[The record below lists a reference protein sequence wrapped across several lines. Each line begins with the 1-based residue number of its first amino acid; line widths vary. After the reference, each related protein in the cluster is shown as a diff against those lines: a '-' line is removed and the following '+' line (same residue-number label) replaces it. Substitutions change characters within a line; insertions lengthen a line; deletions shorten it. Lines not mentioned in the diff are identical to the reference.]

1 MCTLVARKH
10 RHQRL
15 IRQTMGNITSVH
27 IQPCKT
33 ASSEIHNLREK
44 ELSYV
49 REELSYM
56 NESIIHERIAPALSR
71 IEDTYTKATGQ
82 KLQPSASPLKEAV
95 LVIREDTT
103 MEEVKRFGELCHQ
116 EFGITPI
123 QYHIHKDEG
132 HYDSITNEW
141 KPNLHAHIVFDFT
154 CYEHRMVE
162 KTAKSNGKTI
172 KNENGEPEKKMI
184 DNYGKSI
191 KLGKSDMSRMQ
202 DLAAIA
208 TGMDRG
214 VASNK
219 IHLDAQRYKAQAIAE
234 DVKELQQLHTEVK
247 EENQRLTENNEALTA
262 SINMQNAIIEKQ
274 KSEITALQ
282 SQYDIIANL
291 VTDTYIETKEK
302 AINTLSEYD
311 KVESYASNQLKADAT
326 DLRNAICEDDSSILV
341 ERNVPIMYL
350 LISKLEDA
358 ITKVIR
364 GLYNLLARVKED
376 VSLSKAE
383 LEKIEL
389 QKSIKTTAKAVFDRV
404 TDSLGISPRVRSLS
418 KAFDESQAQIK
429 DMDAQ
434 MKEQEELHKSQLIYQ
449 QETFKCENEKQLE
462 TIASKDE
469 TIAILCRQ
477 NTRLDKEMGELVD
490 KYNRI
495 QAKAERL
502 EKERDGFRTLVESKN
517 HCIRE
522 TYFILFDNMEP
533 RSMEK
538 LGDLGLRKLIGNESW
553 EKLKN
558 LDNLSISQSQSIKR
572 GPKL

>member
-1 MCTLVARKH
+1 
-10 RHQRL
+10 
-15 IRQTMGNITSVH
+15 MGNITSVH
-27 IQPCKT
+27 IQACKT

-44 ELSYV
+44 DLSYV
-49 REELSYM
+49 RDELSHL
-56 NESIIHERIAPALSR
+56 NESVIYERITPALSR

-82 KLQPSASPLKEAV
+82 KMQPSASPLKEAV

-103 MEEVKRFGELCHQ
+103 MEDVKHFGELCQ
-116 EFGITPI
+116 KEFGITPI

-172 KNENGEPEKKMI
+172 KNESGNPEKKMV

-191 KLGKSDMSRMQ
+191 KLSKSDMSRMQ

-208 TGMDRG
+208 TGMERG

-234 DVKELQQLHTEVK
+234 DIKELQLLHTDVK
-247 EENQRLTENNEALTA
+247 EENQRLSESNEALTA
-262 SINMQNAIIEKQ
+262 SINMQSAIIEKQ

-282 SQYDIIANL
+282 SQYDVIANL

-302 AINTLSEYD
+302 AINTLNEYD

-326 DLRNAICEDDSSILV
+326 DLRNAICYDDSSILV

-364 GLYNLLARVKED
+364 GLYNLLDRVKED

-502 EKERDGFRTLVESKN
+502 EKERDGFRALVESKN

-522 TYFILFDNMEP
+522 TYFILFDNIEP
-533 RSMEK
+533 RSLEK
-538 LGDLGLRKLIGNESW
+538 LGDLGLRQLIGKESW
-553 EKLKN
+553 EKLKH
-558 LDNLSISQSQSIKR
+558 LDDISMSQSIKK
-572 GPKL
+572 GPRL

>member
-1 MCTLVARKH
+1 
-10 RHQRL
+10 
-15 IRQTMGNITSVH
+15 MGNITSVH
-27 IQPCKT
+27 IQACKT

-44 ELSYV
+44 DLSYV
-49 REELSYM
+49 RDELSHL
-56 NESIIHERIAPALSR
+56 NESVIYERITPALSR

-82 KLQPSASPLKEAV
+82 KMQPSASPLKEAV

-103 MEEVKRFGELCHQ
+103 IEDVKHFGELCQ
-116 EFGITPI
+116 KEFGITPI

-172 KNENGEPEKKMI
+172 KNESGNPEKKMV

-191 KLGKSDMSRMQ
+191 KLSKSDMSRMQ

-208 TGMDRG
+208 TGMERG

-234 DVKELQQLHTEVK
+234 DIKELQLLHTEVK
-247 EENQRLTENNEALTA
+247 EENQRLSESNEALTA
-262 SINMQNAIIEKQ
+262 SINMQSVIIEKQ

-282 SQYDIIANL
+282 SQYDIIADL

-302 AINTLSEYD
+302 AIITINEYD
-311 KVESYASNQLKADAT
+311 KVVNYADEQLKTDAT

-364 GLYNLLARVKED
+364 GLYNLLDRVKED

-389 QKSIKTTAKAVFDRV
+389 QKTIKTTAKAVFDRV

-490 KYNRI
+490 EYNRI
-495 QAKAERL
+495 KAKAERL
-502 EKERDGFRTLVESKN
+502 EKERNGFRTLVESKN

-522 TYFILFDNMEP
+522 TYFILFDNIEP
-533 RSMEK
+533 RSLEK
-538 LGDLGLRKLIGNESW
+538 LGDLGLRQLIGKESW
-553 EKLKN
+553 EKLKH
-558 LDNLSISQSQSIKR
+558 LDDISMSQSIKK
-572 GPKL
+572 GPRL

>member
-1 MCTLVARKH
+1 
-10 RHQRL
+10 
-15 IRQTMGNITSVH
+15 MGNITSVH
-27 IQPCKT
+27 IQACKT

-44 ELSYV
+44 DLSYV
-49 REELSYM
+49 RDELSHL
-56 NESIIHERIAPALSR
+56 NESVIYERITPALSR

-82 KLQPSASPLKEAV
+82 KMQPSASPLKEAV

-103 MEEVKRFGELCHQ
+103 MEDVKHFGELCQ
-116 EFGITPI
+116 KEFGITPI

-172 KNENGEPEKKMI
+172 KNESGNPEKKMV

-191 KLGKSDMSRMQ
+191 KLSKSDMSHMQ

-208 TGMDRG
+208 TGMERG

-234 DVKELQQLHTEVK
+234 DIKELQLLHTEVK
-247 EENQRLTENNEALTA
+247 EENQRLSERNEALTA
-262 SINMQNAIIEKQ
+262 SINMQSAIIEKQ

-282 SQYDIIANL
+282 SQYDIIADL

-302 AINTLSEYD
+302 AIITINEYD
-311 KVESYASNQLKADAT
+311 KVVNYADEQLKTDAT

-364 GLYNLLARVKED
+364 GLYNLLDRVKED

-434 MKEQEELHKSQLIYQ
+434 MKEQEELHKSQLIHQ

-490 KYNRI
+490 EYNRI
-495 QAKAERL
+495 KAKAERL
-502 EKERDGFRTLVESKN
+502 EKERNGFRTLVESKN

-522 TYFILFDNMEP
+522 TYFILFDNIEP
-533 RSMEK
+533 RSLEK
-538 LGDLGLRKLIGNESW
+538 LGDLGLRQLIGKESW
-553 EKLKN
+553 EKLKH
-558 LDNLSISQSQSIKR
+558 LDDISMSQSIKK
-572 GPKL
+572 GPRL

>member
-1 MCTLVARKH
+1 
-10 RHQRL
+10 
-15 IRQTMGNITSVH
+15 MGNITSVH
-27 IQPCKT
+27 IQACKT

-44 ELSYV
+44 DLSYV
-49 REELSYM
+49 RDELSHL
-56 NESIIHERIAPALSR
+56 NESVIYERITPALSR

-82 KLQPSASPLKEAV
+82 KMQPSASPLKEAV
-95 LVIREDTT
+95 LVIKEDTT
-103 MEEVKRFGELCHQ
+103 MEDVKHFGELCQ
-116 EFGITPI
+116 KEFGITPI

-172 KNENGEPEKKMI
+172 KNESGNPEKKMV

-191 KLGKSDMSRMQ
+191 KLSKSDMSRMQ

-208 TGMDRG
+208 TGMERG

-234 DVKELQQLHTEVK
+234 DIKELQLLHTEVK
-247 EENQRLTENNEALTA
+247 EENQRLSESNEALTA
-262 SINMQNAIIEKQ
+262 SINMQSAIIEKQ

-282 SQYDIIANL
+282 SQYAIIADL
-291 VTDTYIETKEK
+291 VTDTYIEAKEK
-302 AINTLSEYD
+302 AIITINEYD
-311 KVESYASNQLKADAT
+311 KVVNYADEQLKTDAT

-364 GLYNLLARVKED
+364 GLYNLLDRVKED

-389 QKSIKTTAKAVFDRV
+389 QKTIKTTAKAVFDRV

-462 TIASKDE
+462 TIASRDE

-490 KYNRI
+490 EYNRI
-495 QAKAERL
+495 KAKAERL
-502 EKERDGFRTLVESKN
+502 EKERNGFRTLVESKN

-522 TYFILFDNMEP
+522 TYFILFDNIEP
-533 RSMEK
+533 RSLEK
-538 LGDLGLRKLIGNESW
+538 LGDLGLRQLIGKESW
-553 EKLKN
+553 EKLKH
-558 LDNLSISQSQSIKR
+558 LDDISMSQSIKK
-572 GPKL
+572 GPRL

>member
-1 MCTLVARKH
+1 
-10 RHQRL
+10 
-15 IRQTMGNITSVH
+15 MGNITSVH
-27 IQPCKT
+27 IQACKT

-44 ELSYV
+44 DLSYV
-49 REELSYM
+49 RDELSHL
-56 NESIIHERIAPALSR
+56 NESVIYERITPALSR

-82 KLQPSASPLKEAV
+82 KMQPSASPLKEAV

-103 MEEVKRFGELCHQ
+103 MEDVKHFGELCQ
-116 EFGITPI
+116 KEFGITPI

-162 KTAKSNGKTI
+162 KTAKSNGKAI
-172 KNENGEPEKKMI
+172 KNESGNPEKKMV

-191 KLGKSDMSRMQ
+191 KLSKSDMSRMQ

-208 TGMDRG
+208 TGMERG

-234 DVKELQQLHTEVK
+234 DIKELQLLHTEVK
-247 EENQRLTENNEALTA
+247 EENQRLSESNEALTA
-262 SINMQNAIIEKQ
+262 SINMQSAIIEKQ

-282 SQYDIIANL
+282 SQYDVIANL
-291 VTDTYIETKEK
+291 VTETYIETKEK
-302 AINTLSEYD
+302 AIITLNEYD
-311 KVESYASNQLKADAT
+311 KVVNYADEQLKTDAT
-326 DLRNAICEDDSSILV
+326 DLRNAICEDDSSILI

-490 KYNRI
+490 DYNRI
-495 QAKAERL
+495 KAKAERL

-522 TYFILFDNMEP
+522 TYFILFDNIEP
-533 RSMEK
+533 RSLEK
-538 LGDLGLRKLIGNESW
+538 LGDLGLRQLIGKESW
-553 EKLKN
+553 EKLKH
-558 LDNLSISQSQSIKR
+558 LDDISMSQSIKK
-572 GPKL
+572 GPRL

>member
-1 MCTLVARKH
+1 
-10 RHQRL
+10 
-15 IRQTMGNITSVH
+15 MGNITSVH
-27 IQPCKT
+27 IQACKT

-44 ELSYV
+44 DLSYV
-49 REELSYM
+49 RDELSHL
-56 NESIIHERIAPALSR
+56 NESVIYERITPALSR

-82 KLQPSASPLKEAV
+82 KMQPSASPLKEAV

-103 MEEVKRFGELCHQ
+103 IEDVKHFGELCQ
-116 EFGITPI
+116 KEFGITPI

-172 KNENGEPEKKMI
+172 KNESGNPEKKMV

-191 KLGKSDMSRMQ
+191 KLSKSDMSRMQ

-208 TGMDRG
+208 TGMERG

-234 DVKELQQLHTEVK
+234 DIKELQLLHTEVK
-247 EENQRLTENNEALTA
+247 EENQRLSESNEALTF
-262 SINMQNAIIEKQ
+262 SINEQSSIIEKQ

-282 SQYDIIANL
+282 SQYDVIADL
-291 VTDTYIETKEK
+291 VTETYIETKEK
-302 AINTLSEYD
+302 AIITLNEYD
-311 KVESYASNQLKADAT
+311 KVVNYADEQLKTDAT
-326 DLRNAICEDDSSILV
+326 DLRNAICEDDSSILI

-477 NTRLDKEMGELVD
+477 NTRLDIEMGELVD
-490 KYNRI
+490 DYNRI
-495 QAKAERL
+495 KAKAERL

-522 TYFILFDNMEP
+522 TYFILFDNIEP
-533 RSMEK
+533 RSLEK
-538 LGDLGLRKLIGNESW
+538 LGDLGLRQLIGKESW
-553 EKLKN
+553 EKLKH
-558 LDNLSISQSQSIKR
+558 LDDISMSQSIKK
-572 GPKL
+572 GPRL

>member
-1 MCTLVARKH
+1 
-10 RHQRL
+10 
-15 IRQTMGNITSVH
+15 MGNITSVH
-27 IQPCKT
+27 IQACKT

-44 ELSYV
+44 DLSYV
-49 REELSYM
+49 RDELSHL
-56 NESIIHERIAPALSR
+56 NESVIYERITPALSR

-82 KLQPSASPLKEAV
+82 KMQPSASPLKEAV

-103 MEEVKRFGELCHQ
+103 MEDVKHFGELCQ
-116 EFGITPI
+116 KEFGITPI

-172 KNENGEPEKKMI
+172 KNESGNPEKKMV

-191 KLGKSDMSRMQ
+191 KLSKSDMSRMQ

-208 TGMDRG
+208 TGMERG

-234 DVKELQQLHTEVK
+234 DIKELQLLHTEVK
-247 EENQRLTENNEALTA
+247 EENQRLSESNEALTV
-262 SINMQNAIIEKQ
+262 SINMQSAIIEKQ

-282 SQYDIIANL
+282 SQYDIIADL

-302 AINTLSEYD
+302 AIITINEYD
-311 KVESYASNQLKADAT
+311 KVVNYADEQLKTDAT

-364 GLYNLLARVKED
+364 GLYNLLDRVKED

-389 QKSIKTTAKAVFDRV
+389 QKTIKTTAKAVFDRV

-434 MKEQEELHKSQLIYQ
+434 MKEQEELHKSQLIHQ

-522 TYFILFDNMEP
+522 TYFILFDNIEP
-533 RSMEK
+533 RSLEK
-538 LGDLGLRKLIGNESW
+538 LGDLGLRQLIGKESW
-553 EKLKN
+553 EKLKH
-558 LDNLSISQSQSIKR
+558 LDDISMSQSIKK
-572 GPKL
+572 GPRL

>member
-1 MCTLVARKH
+1 
-10 RHQRL
+10 
-15 IRQTMGNITSVH
+15 MGNITSVH
-27 IQPCKT
+27 IQACKT

-44 ELSYV
+44 DLSYV
-49 REELSYM
+49 RDELSHL
-56 NESIIHERIAPALSR
+56 NESVIYERITPALSR

-82 KLQPSASPLKEAV
+82 KMQPSASPLKEAV

-103 MEEVKRFGELCHQ
+103 MEDVKHFGELCQ
-116 EFGITPI
+116 KEFGITPI

-172 KNENGEPEKKMI
+172 KNESGNPEKKMV

-191 KLGKSDMSRMQ
+191 KLSKSDMSRMQ

-208 TGMDRG
+208 TGMERG

-234 DVKELQQLHTEVK
+234 DIKELQLLHTEVK
-247 EENQRLTENNEALTA
+247 EENQRLSESNEALTA
-262 SINMQNAIIEKQ
+262 SINMQSAIIEKQ

-282 SQYDIIANL
+282 SQYDIIADL

-302 AINTLSEYD
+302 AIITINEYD
-311 KVESYASNQLKADAT
+311 KVVNYADEQLKTDAT

-364 GLYNLLARVKED
+364 GLYNLLDRVKED

-490 KYNRI
+490 EYNRI

-522 TYFILFDNMEP
+522 TYFILFDNIEP
-533 RSMEK
+533 RSLEK
-538 LGDLGLRKLIGNESW
+538 LGDLGLRQLIGKESW
-553 EKLKN
+553 EKLKH
-558 LDNLSISQSQSIKR
+558 LDDISMSQSIKK
-572 GPKL
+572 GPRL

>member
-1 MCTLVARKH
+1 
-10 RHQRL
+10 
-15 IRQTMGNITSVH
+15 MGNITSVH
-27 IQPCKT
+27 IQACKT

-44 ELSYV
+44 DLSYV
-49 REELSYM
+49 RDELSHL
-56 NESIIHERIAPALSR
+56 NESVIYERITPALSR

-82 KLQPSASPLKEAV
+82 KMQPSASPLKEAV

-103 MEEVKRFGELCHQ
+103 MEDVKHFGELCQ
-116 EFGITPI
+116 KEFGITPI

-172 KNENGEPEKKMI
+172 KNESGNPEKKMV

-191 KLGKSDMSRMQ
+191 KLSKSDMSHMQ

-208 TGMDRG
+208 TGMERG

-234 DVKELQQLHTEVK
+234 DIKELQLLHTEVK
-247 EENQRLTENNEALTA
+247 EENQRLSESNEALTA
-262 SINMQNAIIEKQ
+262 SINMQSAIIEKQ

-282 SQYDIIANL
+282 SQYDIIADL

-302 AINTLSEYD
+302 AIITINEYD
-311 KVESYASNQLKADAT
+311 KVVNYADEQLKTDAT

-364 GLYNLLARVKED
+364 GLYNLLDRVKED

-389 QKSIKTTAKAVFDRV
+389 QKTIKTTAKAVFDRV

-434 MKEQEELHKSQLIYQ
+434 MKEQEELHKSQLIHQ

-522 TYFILFDNMEP
+522 TYFILFDNIEP
-533 RSMEK
+533 RSLEK
-538 LGDLGLRKLIGNESW
+538 LGDLGLRQLIGKESW
-553 EKLKN
+553 EKLKH
-558 LDNLSISQSQSIKR
+558 LDDISMSQSIKK
-572 GPKL
+572 GPRL

>member
-1 MCTLVARKH
+1 
-10 RHQRL
+10 
-15 IRQTMGNITSVH
+15 MGNITSVH
-27 IQPCKT
+27 IQACKT

-44 ELSYV
+44 DLSYV
-49 REELSYM
+49 RDELSHL
-56 NESIIHERIAPALSR
+56 NESVIYERITPALSR

-82 KLQPSASPLKEAV
+82 KMQPSASPLKEAV

-103 MEEVKRFGELCHQ
+103 MEDVKHFGELCQ
-116 EFGITPI
+116 KEFGITPI

-172 KNENGEPEKKMI
+172 KNESGNPEKKMV

-191 KLGKSDMSRMQ
+191 KLSKSDMSRMQ

-208 TGMDRG
+208 TGMERG

-234 DVKELQQLHTEVK
+234 DIKELQLLHTEVK
-247 EENQRLTENNEALTA
+247 EENQRLSESNEALTA
-262 SINMQNAIIEKQ
+262 SINMQSAIIEKQ

-282 SQYDIIANL
+282 SQYDIIADL

-302 AINTLSEYD
+302 AIITINEYD
-311 KVESYASNQLKADAT
+311 KVVNYADEQLKTDAT

-358 ITKVIR
+358 ITKVIM
-364 GLYNLLARVKED
+364 GLYNLLDRVKED

-434 MKEQEELHKSQLIYQ
+434 MKEQEELHKSQLIHQ

-522 TYFILFDNMEP
+522 TYFILFDNIEP
-533 RSMEK
+533 RSLEK
-538 LGDLGLRKLIGNESW
+538 LGDLGLRQLIGKESW
-553 EKLKN
+553 EKLKH
-558 LDNLSISQSQSIKR
+558 LDDISISQSIKK
-572 GPKL
+572 GPRP

>member
-1 MCTLVARKH
+1 
-10 RHQRL
+10 
-15 IRQTMGNITSVH
+15 MGNITSVH
-27 IQPCKT
+27 IQACKT

-44 ELSYV
+44 DLSYV
-49 REELSYM
+49 RDELSHL
-56 NESIIHERIAPALSR
+56 NESVIYERITPALSR

-82 KLQPSASPLKEAV
+82 KMQPSASPLKEAV

-103 MEEVKRFGELCHQ
+103 MEDVKHFGELCQ
-116 EFGITPI
+116 KEFGITPI

-172 KNENGEPEKKMI
+172 KNESGNPEKKMV

-191 KLGKSDMSRMQ
+191 KLSKSDMSRMQ

-208 TGMDRG
+208 TGMERG

-234 DVKELQQLHTEVK
+234 DIKELQLLHTEVK
-247 EENQRLTENNEALTA
+247 EENQRLSESNEALTA
-262 SINMQNAIIEKQ
+262 SINMQSAIIEKQ

-282 SQYDIIANL
+282 SQYDVIANL
-291 VTDTYIETKEK
+291 VTETYIETKEK
-302 AINTLSEYD
+302 AIITLNEYD
-311 KVESYASNQLKADAT
+311 KVVNYADEQLKTDAT
-326 DLRNAICEDDSSILV
+326 DLRNAICEDDSSILI

-350 LISKLEDA
+350 LISKLEDS

-490 KYNRI
+490 DYNWI
-495 QAKAERL
+495 KAKAERL

-522 TYFILFDNMEP
+522 TYFILFDNIEP
-533 RSMEK
+533 RSLEK
-538 LGDLGLRKLIGNESW
+538 LGDLGLRQLIGKESW
-553 EKLKN
+553 EKLKH
-558 LDNLSISQSQSIKR
+558 LDDISMSQSIKK
-572 GPKL
+572 GPRL

>member
-1 MCTLVARKH
+1 
-10 RHQRL
+10 
-15 IRQTMGNITSVH
+15 MGNITSVH
-27 IQPCKT
+27 IQACKT

-49 REELSYM
+49 REELSHM
-56 NESIIHERIAPALSR
+56 NESIIHERITPALSR

-172 KNENGEPEKKMI
+172 KNESGEPEKKMV

-247 EENQRLTENNEALTA
+247 EENQRLSESNEALTF
-262 SINMQNAIIEKQ
+262 SINEQSSIIEKQ

-282 SQYDIIANL
+282 SQYDVIANL
-291 VTDTYIETKEK
+291 VTETYIETKEK
-302 AINTLSEYD
+302 AIITLNEYD
-311 KVESYASNQLKADAT
+311 KVVNYADEQLKTDAT
-326 DLRNAICEDDSSILV
+326 DLRNAICEDDSQILT

-350 LISKLEDA
+350 LISKLEEA
-358 ITKVIR
+358 ITKVIK
-364 GLYNLLARVKED
+364 GLYDLLTKVKDE
-376 VSLSKAE
+376 VTLSRAE

-389 QKSIKTTAKAVFDRV
+389 QKSIKTSAKAVFDRV

-490 KYNRI
+490 DYNRI
-495 QAKAERL
+495 KAKAERL
-502 EKERDGFRTLVESKN
+502 KKERDGFRTLVESKN

-558 LDNLSISQSQSIKR
+558 LDNLSISQSQSLKR

>member
-1 MCTLVARKH
+1 
-10 RHQRL
+10 
-15 IRQTMGNITSVH
+15 MGNITSVH
-27 IQPCKT
+27 IQACKT

-44 ELSYV
+44 DLSYV
-49 REELSYM
+49 RDELSHL
-56 NESIIHERIAPALSR
+56 NESVIYERITPALSR

-82 KLQPSASPLKEAV
+82 KMQPSASPLKEAV

-103 MEEVKRFGELCHQ
+103 MEDVKHFGELCQ
-116 EFGITPI
+116 KEFGITPI

-172 KNENGEPEKKMI
+172 KNESGNPEKKMV

-191 KLGKSDMSRMQ
+191 KLSKSDMSRMQ

-208 TGMDRG
+208 TGMERG

-234 DVKELQQLHTEVK
+234 DIKELQLLHTEVK
-247 EENQRLTENNEALTA
+247 EENHRLSESNEALTA
-262 SINMQNAIIEKQ
+262 SINMQSAIIEKQ

-282 SQYDIIANL
+282 SQYDVIANL
-291 VTDTYIETKEK
+291 VTETYIETKEK
-302 AINTLSEYD
+302 AIITLNEYD
-311 KVESYASNQLKADAT
+311 KVVNYADEQLKTDAT
-326 DLRNAICEDDSSILV
+326 DLRNAICEDDSSILI

-364 GLYNLLARVKED
+364 GLYNLLDRVKED

-490 KYNRI
+490 DYNRI
-495 QAKAERL
+495 KAKAERL

-522 TYFILFDNMEP
+522 TYFILFDNIEP
-533 RSMEK
+533 RSLEK
-538 LGDLGLRKLIGNESW
+538 LGDLGLRQLIGKESW
-553 EKLKN
+553 EKLKH
-558 LDNLSISQSQSIKR
+558 LDNISMSQSIKK
-572 GPKL
+572 GPRL

>member
-1 MCTLVARKH
+1 
-10 RHQRL
+10 
-15 IRQTMGNITSVH
+15 MGNITSVH
-27 IQPCKT
+27 IQACKT

-44 ELSYV
+44 DLSYV
-49 REELSYM
+49 RDELSHL
-56 NESIIHERIAPALSR
+56 NESVIYERITPALSR

-82 KLQPSASPLKEAV
+82 KMQPSASPLKEAV

-103 MEEVKRFGELCHQ
+103 IEDVKHFGELCQ
-116 EFGITPI
+116 KEFGITPI

-172 KNENGEPEKKMI
+172 KNESGNPEKKMV

-191 KLGKSDMSRMQ
+191 KLSKSDMSRMQ

-208 TGMDRG
+208 TGMERG

-234 DVKELQQLHTEVK
+234 DIKELQLLHTEVK
-247 EENQRLTENNEALTA
+247 EENQRLSESNEALTA
-262 SINMQNAIIEKQ
+262 SINMQSAIIEKQ

-282 SQYDIIANL
+282 SQYDIIADL

-302 AINTLSEYD
+302 AIITINEYD
-311 KVESYASNQLKADAT
+311 KVVNYADEQLKTDAT

-364 GLYNLLARVKED
+364 GLYNLLDRVKED

-522 TYFILFDNMEP
+522 TYFILFDNIEP
-533 RSMEK
+533 RSLEK
-538 LGDLGLRKLIGNESW
+538 LGDLGLRQLIGKESW
-553 EKLKN
+553 EKLKH
-558 LDNLSISQSQSIKR
+558 LDDISMSQSIKK
-572 GPKL
+572 GPRL

>member
-1 MCTLVARKH
+1 
-10 RHQRL
+10 
-15 IRQTMGNITSVH
+15 MGNITSVH
-27 IQPCKT
+27 IQACKT

-172 KNENGEPEKKMI
+172 KNESGEPEKKMV

-282 SQYDIIANL
+282 SQYDIIADL

-302 AINTLSEYD
+302 AIITINEYD
-311 KVESYASNQLKADAT
+311 KVVNYADEQLKTDAT

-429 DMDAQ
+429 DMDAL

>member
-1 MCTLVARKH
+1 
-10 RHQRL
+10 
-15 IRQTMGNITSVH
+15 MGNITSVH
-27 IQPCKT
+27 IQACKT

-44 ELSYV
+44 DLSYV
-49 REELSYM
+49 RDELSHL
-56 NESIIHERIAPALSR
+56 NESVIYERITPALSR

-82 KLQPSASPLKEAV
+82 KMQPSASPLKEAV

-103 MEEVKRFGELCHQ
+103 MEDVKHFGELCQ
-116 EFGITPI
+116 KEFGITPI

-172 KNENGEPEKKMI
+172 KNESGNPEKKMV

-191 KLGKSDMSRMQ
+191 KLSKSDMSRMQ

-208 TGMDRG
+208 TGMERG

-234 DVKELQQLHTEVK
+234 DIKELQLLHTEVK
-247 EENQRLTENNEALTA
+247 EENQRLSESNEALTA
-262 SINMQNAIIEKQ
+262 SINMQSAIIEKQ

-282 SQYDIIANL
+282 SQYDIIADL

-302 AINTLSEYD
+302 AIITLNEYD
-311 KVESYASNQLKADAT
+311 KVVNYADEQLKTDAT
-326 DLRNAICEDDSSILV
+326 DLRNAICEDDSSILI

-364 GLYNLLARVKED
+364 GLYNLLDRVKED

-522 TYFILFDNMEP
+522 TYFILFDNIEP
-533 RSMEK
+533 RSLEK
-538 LGDLGLRKLIGNESW
+538 LGDLGLRQLIGKESW
-553 EKLKN
+553 EKLKH
-558 LDNLSISQSQSIKR
+558 LDDISMSQSIKK
-572 GPKL
+572 GPRL

>member
-1 MCTLVARKH
+1 
-10 RHQRL
+10 
-15 IRQTMGNITSVH
+15 MGNITSVH
-27 IQPCKT
+27 IQACKT

-44 ELSYV
+44 DLSYV
-49 REELSYM
+49 RDELSHL
-56 NESIIHERIAPALSR
+56 NESVIYERITPALSR

-82 KLQPSASPLKEAV
+82 KMQPSASPLKEAV

-103 MEEVKRFGELCHQ
+103 MEDVKHFGELCQ
-116 EFGITPI
+116 KEFGITPI

-172 KNENGEPEKKMI
+172 KNESGNPKKKMV

-191 KLGKSDMSRMQ
+191 KLSKSDMSRMQ

-208 TGMDRG
+208 TGMERG

-234 DVKELQQLHTEVK
+234 DIKELQLLHTEVK
-247 EENQRLTENNEALTA
+247 EENQRLSESNEALTA
-262 SINMQNAIIEKQ
+262 SINMQSAIIEKQ

-282 SQYDIIANL
+282 SQYDIIADL

-302 AINTLSEYD
+302 AIITINEYD
-311 KVESYASNQLKADAT
+311 KVVNYADEQLKTDAT

-364 GLYNLLARVKED
+364 GLYNLLDRVKED

-389 QKSIKTTAKAVFDRV
+389 QKTIKTTAKAVFDRV

-522 TYFILFDNMEP
+522 TYFILFDNIEP
-533 RSMEK
+533 RSLEK
-538 LGDLGLRKLIGNESW
+538 LGDLGLRQLIGKESW
-553 EKLKN
+553 EKLKH
-558 LDNLSISQSQSIKR
+558 LDDISMSQSIKK
-572 GPKL
+572 GPRL

>member
-1 MCTLVARKH
+1 
-10 RHQRL
+10 
-15 IRQTMGNITSVH
+15 MGNITSVH
-27 IQPCKT
+27 IQACKT

-44 ELSYV
+44 DLSYV
-49 REELSYM
+49 RDELSHL
-56 NESIIHERIAPALSR
+56 NESVIYERITPALSR

-82 KLQPSASPLKEAV
+82 KMQPSASPLKEAV

-103 MEEVKRFGELCHQ
+103 MEDVKHFGELCQ
-116 EFGITPI
+116 KEFGITPI

-162 KTAKSNGKTI
+162 KTAKSNGKAI
-172 KNENGEPEKKMI
+172 KNESGNPEKKMV

-191 KLGKSDMSRMQ
+191 KLSKSDMSRMQ

-208 TGMDRG
+208 TGMERG

-234 DVKELQQLHTEVK
+234 DIKELQLLHTEVK
-247 EENQRLTENNEALTA
+247 EENQRLSESNEALTA
-262 SINMQNAIIEKQ
+262 SINMQSAIIEKQ

-282 SQYDIIANL
+282 SQYDIIADL

-302 AINTLSEYD
+302 AIITINEYD
-311 KVESYASNQLKADAT
+311 KVVNYADEQLKTDAT
-326 DLRNAICEDDSSILV
+326 DLRNAICEDDSSILI

-490 KYNRI
+490 EYNRI
-495 QAKAERL
+495 KAKAERL

-517 HCIRE
+517 YCIRE
-522 TYFILFDNMEP
+522 TYFILFDNIEP
-533 RSMEK
+533 RSLEK
-538 LGDLGLRKLIGNESW
+538 LGDLGLRQLIGKESW
-553 EKLKN
+553 EKLKH
-558 LDNLSISQSQSIKR
+558 LDDISMSQSIKK
-572 GPKL
+572 GPRL

>member
-1 MCTLVARKH
+1 
-10 RHQRL
+10 
-15 IRQTMGNITSVH
+15 MGNITSVH
-27 IQPCKT
+27 IQACKT

-44 ELSYV
+44 DLSYV
-49 REELSYM
+49 RDELSHL
-56 NESIIHERIAPALSR
+56 NESVIYERITPALSR

-82 KLQPSASPLKEAV
+82 KMQPSASPLKEAV

-103 MEEVKRFGELCHQ
+103 MEDVKHFGELCQ
-116 EFGITPI
+116 KEFGITPI

-172 KNENGEPEKKMI
+172 KNESGNPEKKMV

-191 KLGKSDMSRMQ
+191 KLSKSDMSRMQ

-208 TGMDRG
+208 TGMERG

-234 DVKELQQLHTEVK
+234 DIKELQLLHTEVK
-247 EENQRLTENNEALTA
+247 EENQRLSESNEALTA
-262 SINMQNAIIEKQ
+262 SINMQSAIIEKQ

-282 SQYDIIANL
+282 SQYDIIADL

-302 AINTLSEYD
+302 AIITINEYD
-311 KVESYASNQLKADAT
+311 KVVNYADEQLKTDAT

-364 GLYNLLARVKED
+364 GLYNLLDRVKED

-490 KYNRI
+490 EYNRI
-495 QAKAERL
+495 KAKAERF
-502 EKERDGFRTLVESKN
+502 EKERNGFRTLVESKN

-522 TYFILFDNMEP
+522 TYFILFDNIEP
-533 RSMEK
+533 RSLEK
-538 LGDLGLRKLIGNESW
+538 LGDLGLRQLIGKESW
-553 EKLKN
+553 EKLKH
-558 LDNLSISQSQSIKR
+558 LDDISMSQSIKK
-572 GPKL
+572 GPRL

>member
-1 MCTLVARKH
+1 
-10 RHQRL
+10 
-15 IRQTMGNITSVH
+15 MGNITSVH
-27 IQPCKT
+27 IQACKT

-44 ELSYV
+44 DLSYV
-49 REELSYM
+49 RDELSHL
-56 NESIIHERIAPALSR
+56 NESVIYERITPALSR

-82 KLQPSASPLKEAV
+82 KMQPSASPLKEAV

-103 MEEVKRFGELCHQ
+103 IEDVKHFGELCQ
-116 EFGITPI
+116 KEFGITPI

-172 KNENGEPEKKMI
+172 KNESGNPEKKMV

-191 KLGKSDMSRMQ
+191 KLSKSDMSRMQ

-208 TGMDRG
+208 TGMERG

-234 DVKELQQLHTEVK
+234 DIKELQLLHTEVK
-247 EENQRLTENNEALTA
+247 EENQRLSESNEALTA
-262 SINMQNAIIEKQ
+262 SINMQSAIIEKQ

-282 SQYDIIANL
+282 SQYDIIADL

-302 AINTLSEYD
+302 AIITINEYD
-311 KVESYASNQLKADAT
+311 KVVNYADEQLKTDAT

-522 TYFILFDNMEP
+522 TYFILFDNIEP
-533 RSMEK
+533 RSLEK
-538 LGDLGLRKLIGNESW
+538 LGDLGLRQLIGKESW
-553 EKLKN
+553 EKLKH
-558 LDNLSISQSQSIKR
+558 LDDISMSQSIKK
-572 GPKL
+572 GPRL

>member
-1 MCTLVARKH
+1 
-10 RHQRL
+10 
-15 IRQTMGNITSVH
+15 MGNITSVH
-27 IQPCKT
+27 IQACKT

-44 ELSYV
+44 DLSYV
-49 REELSYM
+49 RDELSHL
-56 NESIIHERIAPALSR
+56 NESVIYERITPALSR

-82 KLQPSASPLKEAV
+82 KMQPSASPLKEAV

-103 MEEVKRFGELCHQ
+103 MEDVKHFGELCQ
-116 EFGITPI
+116 KEFGITPI

-172 KNENGEPEKKMI
+172 KNESGNPEKKMV

-191 KLGKSDMSRMQ
+191 KLSKSDMSRMQ

-208 TGMDRG
+208 TGMERG

-234 DVKELQQLHTEVK
+234 DIKELQLLHTEVK
-247 EENQRLTENNEALTA
+247 EENQRLSESNEALTA
-262 SINMQNAIIEKQ
+262 SINMQSAIIEKQ

-282 SQYDIIANL
+282 SQYDIIADL

-302 AINTLSEYD
+302 AIITINEYD
-311 KVESYASNQLKADAT
+311 KVVNYADEQLKTDAT

-364 GLYNLLARVKED
+364 GLYNLLDRVKED

-490 KYNRI
+490 EYNRI
-495 QAKAERL
+495 KAKAERL
-502 EKERDGFRTLVESKN
+502 EKERNGFRTLVESKN

-522 TYFILFDNMEP
+522 TYFILFDNIEP
-533 RSMEK
+533 RSLEK
-538 LGDLGLRKLIGNESW
+538 LGDLGLRQLIGKESW
-553 EKLKN
+553 EKLKH
-558 LDNLSISQSQSIKR
+558 LDDISMSQSIKK
-572 GPKL
+572 GPRL

>member
-1 MCTLVARKH
+1 
-10 RHQRL
+10 
-15 IRQTMGNITSVH
+15 MGNITSVH
-27 IQPCKT
+27 IQACKT

-44 ELSYV
+44 DLSYV
-49 REELSYM
+49 RDELSHL
-56 NESIIHERIAPALSR
+56 NESVIYERITPALSR

-82 KLQPSASPLKEAV
+82 KMQPSASPLKEAV

-103 MEEVKRFGELCHQ
+103 MEDVKHFGELCQ
-116 EFGITPI
+116 KEFGITPI

-172 KNENGEPEKKMI
+172 KNESGNPEKKMV

-191 KLGKSDMSRMQ
+191 KLSKSDMSHMQ

-208 TGMDRG
+208 TGMERG

-234 DVKELQQLHTEVK
+234 DIKELQLLHTEVK
-247 EENQRLTENNEALTA
+247 EENQRLSESNEALTA
-262 SINMQNAIIEKQ
+262 SINMQSAIIEKQ

-282 SQYDIIANL
+282 SQYDIIADL

-302 AINTLSEYD
+302 AIITINEYD
-311 KVESYASNQLKADAT
+311 KVVNYADEQLKTDAT

-364 GLYNLLARVKED
+364 GLYNLLDRVKED

-389 QKSIKTTAKAVFDRV
+389 QKTIKTTAKAVFDRV

-490 KYNRI
+490 EYNRI
-495 QAKAERL
+495 KAKAERL
-502 EKERDGFRTLVESKN
+502 EKERNGFRTLVESKN

-522 TYFILFDNMEP
+522 TYFILFDNIEP
-533 RSMEK
+533 RSLEK
-538 LGDLGLRKLIGNESW
+538 LGDLGLRQLIGKESW
-553 EKLKN
+553 EKLKH
-558 LDNLSISQSQSIKR
+558 LDDISMSQSIKK
-572 GPKL
+572 GPRL

>member
-1 MCTLVARKH
+1 
-10 RHQRL
+10 
-15 IRQTMGNITSVH
+15 MGNITSVH
-27 IQPCKT
+27 IQACKT

-44 ELSYV
+44 DLSYV
-49 REELSYM
+49 RDELSHL
-56 NESIIHERIAPALSR
+56 NESVIYERITPALSR

-82 KLQPSASPLKEAV
+82 KMQPSASPLKEAV

-103 MEEVKRFGELCHQ
+103 MEDVKHFGELCQ
-116 EFGITPI
+116 KEFGITPI

-172 KNENGEPEKKMI
+172 KNESGNPKKKMV

-191 KLGKSDMSRMQ
+191 KLSKSDMSRMQ

-208 TGMDRG
+208 TGMERG

-234 DVKELQQLHTEVK
+234 DIKELQLLHTEVK
-247 EENQRLTENNEALTA
+247 EENQRLSESNEALTA
-262 SINMQNAIIEKQ
+262 SINMQSAIIEKQ

-282 SQYDIIANL
+282 SQYDIIADL

-302 AINTLSEYD
+302 AIITINEYD
-311 KVESYASNQLKADAT
+311 KVVNYADEQLKTDAT

-364 GLYNLLARVKED
+364 GLYNLLDRVKED

-522 TYFILFDNMEP
+522 TYFILFDNIEP
-533 RSMEK
+533 RSLEK
-538 LGDLGLRKLIGNESW
+538 LGDLGLRQLIGKESW
-553 EKLKN
+553 EKLKH
-558 LDNLSISQSQSIKR
+558 LDDISMSQSIKK
-572 GPKL
+572 GPRL

>member
-1 MCTLVARKH
+1 
-10 RHQRL
+10 
-15 IRQTMGNITSVH
+15 MGNITSVH
-27 IQPCKT
+27 IQACKT

-44 ELSYV
+44 DLSYV
-49 REELSYM
+49 RDELSHL
-56 NESIIHERIAPALSR
+56 NESVIYERITPALSR

-82 KLQPSASPLKEAV
+82 KMQPSASPLKEAV

-103 MEEVKRFGELCHQ
+103 MEDVKHFGELCQ
-116 EFGITPI
+116 KEFGITPI

-172 KNENGEPEKKMI
+172 KNESGNPEKKMV

-191 KLGKSDMSRMQ
+191 KLSKSDMSRMQ

-208 TGMDRG
+208 TGMERG

-234 DVKELQQLHTEVK
+234 DIKELQLLHTEVK
-247 EENQRLTENNEALTA
+247 EENQRLSESNEALTA
-262 SINMQNAIIEKQ
+262 SINMQSAIIEKQ

-282 SQYDIIANL
+282 SQYDIIADL

-302 AINTLSEYD
+302 AIITINEYD
-311 KVESYASNQLKADAT
+311 KVVNYADEQLKTDAT

-364 GLYNLLARVKED
+364 GLYNLLDRVKED

-490 KYNRI
+490 DYNRI
-495 QAKAERL
+495 KAKAERL
-502 EKERDGFRTLVESKN
+502 EKERNGFRTLVESKN

-522 TYFILFDNMEP
+522 TYFILFDNIEP
-533 RSMEK
+533 RSLEK
-538 LGDLGLRKLIGNESW
+538 LGDLGLRQLIGKESW
-553 EKLKN
+553 EKLKH
-558 LDNLSISQSQSIKR
+558 LDDISMSQSIKK
-572 GPKL
+572 GPRL

>member
-1 MCTLVARKH
+1 
-10 RHQRL
+10 
-15 IRQTMGNITSVH
+15 MGNITSVH
-27 IQPCKT
+27 IQACKT

-44 ELSYV
+44 DLSYV
-49 REELSYM
+49 RDELSHL
-56 NESIIHERIAPALSR
+56 NESVIYERITPALSR

-82 KLQPSASPLKEAV
+82 KMQPSASPLKEAV

-103 MEEVKRFGELCHQ
+103 MEDVKHFGELCQ
-116 EFGITPI
+116 KEFGITPI

-172 KNENGEPEKKMI
+172 KNESGNPEKKMV

-191 KLGKSDMSRMQ
+191 KLSKSDMSRMQ

-208 TGMDRG
+208 TGMERG

-234 DVKELQQLHTEVK
+234 DIKELQLLHTEVK
-247 EENQRLTENNEALTA
+247 EENQRLSESNEALTA
-262 SINMQNAIIEKQ
+262 SINMQSAIIEKQ

-282 SQYDIIANL
+282 SQYDIIADL

-302 AINTLSEYD
+302 AIITLNEYD
-311 KVESYASNQLKADAT
+311 KVVNYADEQLKTDAT

-364 GLYNLLARVKED
+364 GLYNLLDRVKED

-522 TYFILFDNMEP
+522 TYFILFDNIEP
-533 RSMEK
+533 RSLEK
-538 LGDLGLRKLIGNESW
+538 LGDLGLRQLIGKESW
-553 EKLKN
+553 EKLKH
-558 LDNLSISQSQSIKR
+558 LDDISMSQSIKK
-572 GPKL
+572 GPRL

>member
-1 MCTLVARKH
+1 
-10 RHQRL
+10 
-15 IRQTMGNITSVH
+15 MGNITSVH
-27 IQPCKT
+27 IQACKT

-44 ELSYV
+44 DLSYV
-49 REELSYM
+49 RDELSHL
-56 NESIIHERIAPALSR
+56 NESVIYERITPALSR

-82 KLQPSASPLKEAV
+82 KMQPSASPLKEAV

-103 MEEVKRFGELCHQ
+103 MEDVKHFGELCQ
-116 EFGITPI
+116 KEFGITPI

-172 KNENGEPEKKMI
+172 KNESGNPEKKMV

-191 KLGKSDMSRMQ
+191 KLSKSDMSRMQ

-208 TGMDRG
+208 TGMERG

-234 DVKELQQLHTEVK
+234 DIKELQLLHTEVK
-247 EENQRLTENNEALTA
+247 EENQRLSESNEALTA
-262 SINMQNAIIEKQ
+262 SINMQSAIIEKQ

-282 SQYDIIANL
+282 SQYDIIADL
-291 VTDTYIETKEK
+291 VRDTYIETKEK
-302 AINTLSEYD
+302 AIITINEYD
-311 KVESYASNQLKADAT
+311 KVVNYADEQLKTDAT

-364 GLYNLLARVKED
+364 GLYNLLDRVKED

-490 KYNRI
+490 EYNRI
-495 QAKAERL
+495 KAKAERL
-502 EKERDGFRTLVESKN
+502 EKERNGFRTLVESKN

-522 TYFILFDNMEP
+522 TYFILFDNIEP
-533 RSMEK
+533 RSLEK
-538 LGDLGLRKLIGNESW
+538 LGDLGLRQLIGKESW
-553 EKLKN
+553 EKLKH
-558 LDNLSISQSQSIKR
+558 LDDISMSQSIKK
-572 GPKL
+572 GPRL

>member
-1 MCTLVARKH
+1 
-10 RHQRL
+10 
-15 IRQTMGNITSVH
+15 MGNITSVH
-27 IQPCKT
+27 IQACKT

-44 ELSYV
+44 DLSYV
-49 REELSYM
+49 RDELSHL
-56 NESIIHERIAPALSR
+56 NESVIYERITPALSR

-82 KLQPSASPLKEAV
+82 KMQPSASPLKEAV

-103 MEEVKRFGELCHQ
+103 MEDVKHFGELCQ
-116 EFGITPI
+116 KEFGITPI

-172 KNENGEPEKKMI
+172 KNESGNPEKKMV

-191 KLGKSDMSRMQ
+191 KLSKSDMSRMQ

-208 TGMDRG
+208 TGMERG

-234 DVKELQQLHTEVK
+234 DIKELQLLHTEVK
-247 EENQRLTENNEALTA
+247 EENQRLSESNEALTA
-262 SINMQNAIIEKQ
+262 SINMQSAIIEKQ

-282 SQYDIIANL
+282 SQYDVIANL
-291 VTDTYIETKEK
+291 VTETYIETKEK
-302 AINTLSEYD
+302 AIITINEYD
-311 KVESYASNQLKADAT
+311 KVVNYADEQLKTDAT

-364 GLYNLLARVKED
+364 GLYNLLDRVKED

-522 TYFILFDNMEP
+522 TYFILFDNIEP
-533 RSMEK
+533 RSLEK
-538 LGDLGLRKLIGNESW
+538 LGDLGLRQLIGKESW
-553 EKLKN
+553 EKLKH
-558 LDNLSISQSQSIKR
+558 LDDISMSQSIKK
-572 GPKL
+572 GPRL

>member
-1 MCTLVARKH
+1 
-10 RHQRL
+10 
-15 IRQTMGNITSVH
+15 MGNITSVH
-27 IQPCKT
+27 IQACKT

-49 REELSYM
+49 REELSHM
-56 NESIIHERIAPALSR
+56 NESMIYERIAPALSR

-172 KNENGEPEKKMI
+172 KNESGNPEKKMV

-191 KLGKSDMSRMQ
+191 KLSKSDMSRMQ

-208 TGMDRG
+208 TGMERG

-234 DVKELQQLHTEVK
+234 DIKELQLLHTEVK
-247 EENQRLTENNEALTA
+247 EENKRLSESNEALTF
-262 SINMQNAIIEKQ
+262 SINEQSSIIEKQ
-274 KSEITALQ
+274 KLEITALQ
-282 SQYDIIANL
+282 SQYDVIANL
-291 VTDTYIETKEK
+291 VTETYIETKEK
-302 AINTLSEYD
+302 AIITLNEYD
-311 KVESYASNQLKADAT
+311 KVVNYADEQLKTDAT
-326 DLRNAICEDDSSILV
+326 DLRNAICEDDSSILI

-434 MKEQEELHKSQLIYQ
+434 MKEQEELHKFQLIYQ

-490 KYNRI
+490 DYNRI
-495 QAKAERL
+495 KAKAERL

-522 TYFILFDNMEP
+522 TYFILFDNIEP
-533 RSMEK
+533 RSLEK
-538 LGDLGLRKLIGNESW
+538 LGDLGLRQLIGKESW

>member
-1 MCTLVARKH
+1 M
-10 RHQRL
+10 
-15 IRQTMGNITSVH
+15 
-27 IQPCKT
+27 
-33 ASSEIHNLREK
+33 
-44 ELSYV
+44 
-49 REELSYM
+49 
-56 NESIIHERIAPALSR
+56 
-71 IEDTYTKATGQ
+71 
-82 KLQPSASPLKEAV
+82 QPSASPLKEAV

-103 MEEVKRFGELCHQ
+103 MEDVKHFGELCQ
-116 EFGITPI
+116 KEFGITPI

-162 KTAKSNGKTI
+162 KIAKSNGKTI
-172 KNENGEPEKKMI
+172 KNESGNPEKKMV

-191 KLGKSDMSRMQ
+191 KLSKSDMSHMQ

-208 TGMDRG
+208 TGMERG

-234 DVKELQQLHTEVK
+234 DIKGLQLLHTEVK
-247 EENQRLTENNEALTA
+247 EENQRLSESNEALTA
-262 SINMQNAIIEKQ
+262 SINMQSAIIEKQ

-282 SQYDIIANL
+282 SQYDIIADL

-302 AINTLSEYD
+302 AIITINEYD
-311 KVESYASNQLKADAT
+311 KVVNYADEQLKTDAT

-364 GLYNLLARVKED
+364 GLYNLLDRVKED

-522 TYFILFDNMEP
+522 TYFILFDNIEP
-533 RSMEK
+533 RSLEK
-538 LGDLGLRKLIGNESW
+538 LGDLGLRQLIGKESW
-553 EKLKN
+553 EKLKH
-558 LDNLSISQSQSIKR
+558 LDDISMSQSIKK
-572 GPKL
+572 GPRL

>member
-1 MCTLVARKH
+1 
-10 RHQRL
+10 
-15 IRQTMGNITSVH
+15 MGNITSVH
-27 IQPCKT
+27 IQACKT

-49 REELSYM
+49 REELSHM
-56 NESIIHERIAPALSR
+56 NESIIHERITPALSR

-172 KNENGEPEKKMI
+172 KNESGEPEKKMV

-208 TGMDRG
+208 TGMERG

-262 SINMQNAIIEKQ
+262 SINMQSAIIEKQ

-282 SQYDIIANL
+282 SQYDVIANL
-291 VTDTYIETKEK
+291 VTETYIETKEK
-302 AINTLSEYD
+302 AIITLNEYD
-311 KVESYASNQLKADAT
+311 KVVNYADEQLKTDAT
-326 DLRNAICEDDSSILV
+326 DLRNAICEDDSSILI

-418 KAFDESQAQIK
+418 KAFDESQAQII

-490 KYNRI
+490 DYNRI
-495 QAKAERL
+495 KAKAERL

-522 TYFILFDNMEP
+522 TYFILFDNIEP
-533 RSMEK
+533 RSLEK
-538 LGDLGLRKLIGNESW
+538 LGDLGLRQLIGKESW
-553 EKLKN
+553 EKLKH
-558 LDNLSISQSQSIKR
+558 LDDISMSQSIKK
-572 GPKL
+572 GPRL

>member
-1 MCTLVARKH
+1 MHTLVARKH

-27 IQPCKT
+27 IQACKT

-49 REELSYM
+49 REELSHM
-56 NESIIHERIAPALSR
+56 NESIIHERITPALSR

-141 KPNLHAHIVFDFT
+141 KPNLHAHIVFDLT

-172 KNENGEPEKKMI
+172 KNESGEPEKKMV

-208 TGMDRG
+208 TGMERG

-262 SINMQNAIIEKQ
+262 SINMQSAIIEKQ

-282 SQYDIIANL
+282 SQYDVIANL
-291 VTDTYIETKEK
+291 VTETYIETKEK
-302 AINTLSEYD
+302 AIITLNEYD
-311 KVESYASNQLKADAT
+311 KVVNYADEQLKTDAT
-326 DLRNAICEDDSSILV
+326 DLRNAICEDDSSILI

-490 KYNRI
+490 DYNRI
-495 QAKAERL
+495 KAKAERL

-522 TYFILFDNMEP
+522 TYFILFDNIEP
-533 RSMEK
+533 RSLEK
-538 LGDLGLRKLIGNESW
+538 LGDLGLRQLIGKESW
-553 EKLKN
+553 EKLKH
-558 LDNLSISQSQSIKR
+558 LDDISMSQSIKK
-572 GPKL
+572 GPRL

>member
-1 MCTLVARKH
+1 
-10 RHQRL
+10 
-15 IRQTMGNITSVH
+15 MGIITSVH
-27 IQPCKT
+27 IQACKT

-44 ELSYV
+44 DLSYV
-49 REELSYM
+49 RDELSHL
-56 NESIIHERIAPALSR
+56 NESVIYERITPALSR

-82 KLQPSASPLKEAV
+82 KMQPSAAPLKEAV

-103 MEEVKRFGELCHQ
+103 MEDVKHFGELCQ
-116 EFGITPI
+116 KEFGITPI

-172 KNENGEPEKKMI
+172 KNESGNPEKKMV

-191 KLGKSDMSRMQ
+191 KLSKSDMSRMQ

-208 TGMDRG
+208 TGMERG

-234 DVKELQQLHTEVK
+234 DIKELQLLHTEVK
-247 EENQRLTENNEALTA
+247 EENQRLSESNEALTA
-262 SINMQNAIIEKQ
+262 SIIMQSAIIEKQ

-282 SQYDIIANL
+282 SQYAIIADL
-291 VTDTYIETKEK
+291 VTDTYIEAKEK
-302 AINTLSEYD
+302 AIITINEYD
-311 KVESYASNQLKADAT
+311 KVVNYADEQLKTDAT

-364 GLYNLLARVKED
+364 GLYNLLDRVKED

-389 QKSIKTTAKAVFDRV
+389 QKTIKTTAKAVFDRV

-490 KYNRI
+490 EYNRI
-495 QAKAERL
+495 KAKAERL
-502 EKERDGFRTLVESKN
+502 EKERNGFRTLVESKN

-522 TYFILFDNMEP
+522 TYFILFDNIEP
-533 RSMEK
+533 RSLEK
-538 LGDLGLRKLIGNESW
+538 LGDLGLRQLIGKESW
-553 EKLKN
+553 EKLKH
-558 LDNLSISQSQSIKR
+558 LDDISMSQSIKK
-572 GPKL
+572 GPRL

>member
-1 MCTLVARKH
+1 
-10 RHQRL
+10 
-15 IRQTMGNITSVH
+15 MGNITSVH
-27 IQPCKT
+27 IQACKT

-44 ELSYV
+44 DLSYV
-49 REELSYM
+49 RDELSHL
-56 NESIIHERIAPALSR
+56 NESVIYERITPALSR

-82 KLQPSASPLKEAV
+82 KMQPSASPLKEAV

-103 MEEVKRFGELCHQ
+103 MEDVKHFGELCQ
-116 EFGITPI
+116 KEFGITPI

-172 KNENGEPEKKMI
+172 KNESGNPEKKMV

-191 KLGKSDMSRMQ
+191 KLSKSDMSRMQ

-208 TGMDRG
+208 TGMERG

-234 DVKELQQLHTEVK
+234 DVKELQQLHTEVQ

-262 SINMQNAIIEKQ
+262 SINMQSAIIEKQ

-282 SQYDIIANL
+282 SQYDIIADL

-302 AINTLSEYD
+302 AIITINEYD
-311 KVESYASNQLKADAT
+311 KVVNYADEQLKTDAT
-326 DLRNAICEDDSSILV
+326 DLRNAICEDDSSILI

-389 QKSIKTTAKAVFDRV
+389 QKTIKTTAKAVFDRV

-490 KYNRI
+490 EYNRI
-495 QAKAERL
+495 KAKAERL
-502 EKERDGFRTLVESKN
+502 EKERNGFRTLVESKN

-522 TYFILFDNMEP
+522 TYFILFDNIEP
-533 RSMEK
+533 RSLEK
-538 LGDLGLRKLIGNESW
+538 LGDLGLRQLIGKESW
-553 EKLKN
+553 EKLKH
-558 LDNLSISQSQSIKR
+558 LDDISMSQSIKK
-572 GPKL
+572 GPRL

>member
-1 MCTLVARKH
+1 
-10 RHQRL
+10 
-15 IRQTMGNITSVH
+15 MGNITSVH
-27 IQPCKT
+27 IQACKT

-44 ELSYV
+44 DLSYV
-49 REELSYM
+49 RDELSHL
-56 NESIIHERIAPALSR
+56 NESVIYERITPALSR

-82 KLQPSASPLKEAV
+82 KMQPSASPLKEAV

-103 MEEVKRFGELCHQ
+103 MEDVKHFGELCQ
-116 EFGITPI
+116 KEFGITPI

-172 KNENGEPEKKMI
+172 KNESGNPEKKMV

-191 KLGKSDMSRMQ
+191 KLSKSDMSRMQ

-208 TGMDRG
+208 TGMERG

-234 DVKELQQLHTEVK
+234 DIKELQLLHTEVK
-247 EENQRLTENNEALTA
+247 EENQRLSESNEALTA
-262 SINMQNAIIEKQ
+262 SINMQSAIIEKQ

-282 SQYDIIANL
+282 SQYDVIANL
-291 VTDTYIETKEK
+291 VTETYIETKEK
-302 AINTLSEYD
+302 AIITLNEYD
-311 KVESYASNQLKADAT
+311 KVVNYADEQLKTDAT
-326 DLRNAICEDDSSILV
+326 DLRNAICEDDSSILI

-364 GLYNLLARVKED
+364 GLYNLLDRVKED

-490 KYNRI
+490 DYNRI
-495 QAKAERL
+495 KAKAERL

-522 TYFILFDNMEP
+522 TYFILFDNIEP
-533 RSMEK
+533 RSLEK
-538 LGDLGLRKLIGNESW
+538 LGDLGLRQLIGKESW
-553 EKLKN
+553 EKLKH
-558 LDNLSISQSQSIKR
+558 LDDISMSQSIKK
-572 GPKL
+572 GPRL

>member
-1 MCTLVARKH
+1 
-10 RHQRL
+10 
-15 IRQTMGNITSVH
+15 MGNITSVH
-27 IQPCKT
+27 IQACKT

-44 ELSYV
+44 DLSYV
-49 REELSYM
+49 RDELSHL
-56 NESIIHERIAPALSR
+56 NESVIYERITPALSR

-82 KLQPSASPLKEAV
+82 KMQPSASPLKEAV

-103 MEEVKRFGELCHQ
+103 MEDVKHFGELCQ
-116 EFGITPI
+116 KEFGITPI

-172 KNENGEPEKKMI
+172 KNESGNPEKKMV

-191 KLGKSDMSRMQ
+191 KLSKSDMSRMQ

-208 TGMDRG
+208 TGMERG

-234 DVKELQQLHTEVK
+234 DIKELQLLHTEVK
-247 EENQRLTENNEALTA
+247 EENQRLGESNEALTF
-262 SINMQNAIIEKQ
+262 SINEQSSIIEKQ

-282 SQYDIIANL
+282 SQYDVIANL
-291 VTDTYIETKEK
+291 VTETYIETKEK
-302 AINTLSEYD
+302 AIITLNEYD
-311 KVESYASNQLKADAT
+311 KVVNYADEQLKTDAT
-326 DLRNAICEDDSSILV
+326 DLRNAICEDDSSILI

-490 KYNRI
+490 DYNRI
-495 QAKAERL
+495 KAKAERL

-522 TYFILFDNMEP
+522 TYFILFDNIEP
-533 RSMEK
+533 RSLEK
-538 LGDLGLRKLIGNESW
+538 LGDLGLRQLIGKESW
-553 EKLKN
+553 EKLKH
-558 LDNLSISQSQSIKR
+558 LDDISMSQSIKK
-572 GPKL
+572 GPRL

>member
-1 MCTLVARKH
+1 MRTLVARKH

-27 IQPCKT
+27 IQACKT

-172 KNENGEPEKKMI
+172 KNDNGKPEKKMV

-202 DLAAIA
+202 DIAAIA

-302 AINTLSEYD
+302 AINTLSEYE
-311 KVESYASNQLKADAT
+311 KVESYASDQLKADAT

-418 KAFDESQAQIK
+418 KAFDESQAQMK

-490 KYNRI
+490 DYNRI
-495 QAKAERL
+495 KAKAERL

-522 TYFILFDNMEP
+522 TYFILFDNIEP
-533 RSMEK
+533 RSLEK
-538 LGDLGLRKLIGNESW
+538 LGDLGLRQLIGKESW
-553 EKLKN
+553 EKLKH
-558 LDNLSISQSQSIKR
+558 LDDISMSQSIKK
-572 GPKL
+572 GPRL

>member
-1 MCTLVARKH
+1 
-10 RHQRL
+10 
-15 IRQTMGNITSVH
+15 MGNITSVH
-27 IQPCKT
+27 IQACKT

-44 ELSYV
+44 DLSYV
-49 REELSYM
+49 RDELSHL
-56 NESIIHERIAPALSR
+56 NESVIYERITPALSR

-82 KLQPSASPLKEAV
+82 KMQPSASPLKEAV

-103 MEEVKRFGELCHQ
+103 IEDVKRFGELCQ
-116 EFGITPI
+116 KEFGITPI

-172 KNENGEPEKKMI
+172 KNESGNPEKKMV

-191 KLGKSDMSRMQ
+191 KLSKSDMSRMQ

-208 TGMDRG
+208 TGMERG

-234 DVKELQQLHTEVK
+234 DIKELQLLHTEVK
-247 EENQRLTENNEALTA
+247 EENQRLSESNEALTA
-262 SINMQNAIIEKQ
+262 SINMQSAIIEKQ

-282 SQYDIIANL
+282 SQYDIIADL

-302 AINTLSEYD
+302 AIITINEYD
-311 KVESYASNQLKADAT
+311 KVVNYADEQLKTDAT

-364 GLYNLLARVKED
+364 GLYNLLDRVKED

-389 QKSIKTTAKAVFDRV
+389 QKTIKTTAKAVFDRV

-490 KYNRI
+490 EYNRI
-495 QAKAERL
+495 KAKAERL
-502 EKERDGFRTLVESKN
+502 EKERNGFRTLVESKN

-522 TYFILFDNMEP
+522 TYFILFDNIEP
-533 RSMEK
+533 RSLEK
-538 LGDLGLRKLIGNESW
+538 LGDLGLRQLIGKESW
-553 EKLKN
+553 EKLKH
-558 LDNLSISQSQSIKR
+558 LDDISMSQSIKK
-572 GPKL
+572 GPRL

>member
-1 MCTLVARKH
+1 
-10 RHQRL
+10 
-15 IRQTMGNITSVH
+15 MGNITSVH
-27 IQPCKT
+27 IQACKT

-44 ELSYV
+44 DLSYV
-49 REELSYM
+49 RDELSHL
-56 NESIIHERIAPALSR
+56 NESVIYERITPALSR

-82 KLQPSASPLKEAV
+82 KMQPSASPLKEAV

-103 MEEVKRFGELCHQ
+103 MEDVKHFGELCQ
-116 EFGITPI
+116 KEFGITPI

-172 KNENGEPEKKMI
+172 KNESGNPEKKMV

-191 KLGKSDMSRMQ
+191 KLSKSDMSRMQ

-208 TGMDRG
+208 TGMERG

-234 DVKELQQLHTEVK
+234 DIKELQLLHTEVK
-247 EENQRLTENNEALTA
+247 EENQRLSESNEALTA
-262 SINMQNAIIEKQ
+262 SINMQSAIIEKQ

-282 SQYDIIANL
+282 SQYDIIADL

-302 AINTLSEYD
+302 AIITINEYD
-311 KVESYASNQLKADAT
+311 KVVNYADEQLKTDAT

-364 GLYNLLARVKED
+364 GLYNLLDRVKED

-502 EKERDGFRTLVESKN
+502 EKERDGFRALVESKN

-522 TYFILFDNMEP
+522 TYFILFDNIEP
-533 RSMEK
+533 RSLEK
-538 LGDLGLRKLIGNESW
+538 LGDLGLRQLIGKESW
-553 EKLKN
+553 EKLKH
-558 LDNLSISQSQSIKR
+558 LDDISMSQSIKK
-572 GPKL
+572 GPRL